1 MSKPSFL
8 TNSFGRRSLSVVTAS
23 FLLLIAAISQ
33 AAPSQESGATDRQAA
48 FRRLVQSYVQTG
60 KEEYDRGYFEQALKT
75 FQMAE
80 GYQEYLTAA
89 GREQLSTLTKQAQ
102 TGTTQRKRTLET
114 FQAVNQ
120 LIKQDQLVEAGTLLE
135 GLGASEFLRQDERTQ
150 IAEVLGQI
158 NVQIA
163 EQKAHS
169 ATVEDR
175 RLSASQKLE
184 KIAEQIRTPAE
195 QQDDP
200 NKQIAAIYRTSMQL
214 YRSGQFEKARVGLAE
229 VAASGLIPPAMK
241 KSIESTLAEI
251 DRALSAKA
259 GKPAVAEQKNPDI
272 APVIEPKVV
281 NPEVPEPKLARPKL
295 TQSDAAEEESS
306 PSEPAEPETVSEQPA
321 APAPA
326 EPNVARPTMVASPA
340 ASPGTGEG
348 SHIEQTIRRRNIIRS
363 HTEAVVNDAV
373 MKAGA
378 QMDEGQF
385 DKAKKTIETAQFV
398 VNENQIDLGEELFK
412 MHSGRLQALAVD
424 IGEKQKEQAVKA
436 DEEKRKAA
444 TEAQRQFREQ
454 METDRQ
460 KRIAELME
468 NAVEY
473 QKQQQYDAA
482 LGQLDSLLALD
493 PQHDRA
499 LVLKDTLEDTI
510 YFRKQLEVEKEAN
523 KQKADI
529 LLKTTISGIP
539 YADELTY
546 PKNWREI
553 VQKPTRQPDKPIGLD
568 PVDANVYER
577 LEKTV
582 DLPNLTQA
590 TTFADVVRQ
599 LANAV
604 DPPLQIQPN
613 WKDLL
618 ELGEVE
624 PTTPAGMDPL
634 TGVKL
639 RKAIELLL
647 AGVSNEYA
655 PLNYVVDEGVIRIAT
670 RTTLP
675 DKMVPRV
682 YDITDLVGEPAQY
695 GGMQG
700 MMMGQSL
707 GSMMGGGMMGGGM
720 GGGMGGMGGGMTGGM
735 GGMGGGMMGGMG
747 GMGGYGGG
755 GMGGMGGG
763 MMGGMG
769 GYGGGGMGGMGGGMG
784 GYGGG
789 GMGGYGGGGMGGY
802 GGGGMGGY
810 GGGGMGGSGVGQY
823 IAQDLTYLIQDSTGW
838 ENWADT
844 SETGDG
850 GMITPYPT
858 QQPKKLSVLATHEV
872 HEQIDSLLAAL
883 RKALGYQVSIEA
895 RFLVVSENFLEDIGL
910 DVDFSVN
917 LGSRWG
923 QLSFEQDSAFATK
936 PEATQVPLS
945 LGGLGASANVTGG
958 YGTILDDL
966 QVSFLLRATQA
977 HRDAKSLTAPIASVL
992 SGESA
997 SFSINRTFYLALP
1010 PVQQQGAQTIS
1021 TGGQPTGFGTTNQP
1035 QYMQVPS
1042 GSNLSISPI
1051 ITHDKKNVLLNI
1063 TTVQSDFLGLRT
1075 SRVETPV
1082 TGTGGTTQVVQYDV
1096 QLPETEYSTLMT
1108 RVSVPD
1114 GGTLLM
1120 GGQRVTAQVEKE
1132 AGVPILSKIPII
1144 GRLFSNRSTV
1154 SDHKILLIL
1163 VKPTIMLQEEREA
1176 EAIAALE
1183 NEQ

>member
-158 NVQIA
+158 NTQIA

-195 QQDDP
+195 QQVDR
-200 NKQIAAIYRTSMQL
+200 NMQQIIAIYGTSMQL
-214 YRSGQFEKARVGLAE
+214 YRSGQFEKARAGLAE
-229 VAASGLIPPAMK
+229 VAASGLIPLEMK
-241 KSIESTLAEI
+241 KDVEGTIAFI
-251 DRALSAKA
+251 DRGLPGKA

-755 GMGGMGGG
+755 GMGG
-763 MMGGMG
+763 
-769 GYGGGGMGGMGGGMG
+769 
-784 GYGGG
+784 
-789 GMGGYGGGGMGGY
+789 
-802 GGGGMGGY
+802 
-810 GGGGMGGSGVGQY
+810 SGVGQY